1 MKNEPSTL
9 GRSFSGWRILILAT
23 ITGGLTGPGQ
33 TIGVSVF
40 VDQFISDLG
49 MTRSEVSTAYL
60 IGTLIAAL
68 GLPQIGQQI
77 DRVGVRR
84 GMTVIGIAFGVAL
97 VGMAGVQGFLT
108 LAIGFVAIRLLGQG
122 SLMLASV
129 VAVTLWFEKMR
140 GTVLGILSAG
150 TAILMGFVPVGLS
163 LIVAAYDWR
172 IAWLTSAVIIW
183 FVVIPIAR
191 FGLIDRPSDV
201 GQVPDGPNPKIR
213 KEPKEQTNVSA
224 TRGEAL
230 RTARFWT
237 LLGASASVGM
247 LLTGLNFHQISLLTD
262 VGLSVTEAAIM
273 FLPQVIGAGAAGL
286 FFGYLSDRLTGRILI
301 PMAMALLVLSLVLAA
316 SLTPGAAIVL
326 YAVSL
331 GAAGGAILSVSATLL
346 PRWFGV
352 RHIGGIQG
360 TASLINVAST
370 ALGPVAFA
378 LAKDATG
385 GYSGAALW
393 FVLLPLAVGIA
404 ASTLRPIAPP
414 R

>member
-140 GTVLGILSAG
+140 GTVLGILSTG
-150 TAILMGFVPVGLS
+150 TAILTAFVPVGLS

-331 GAAGGAILSVSATLL
+331 GAAGGAIFSVSATLL

-404 ASTLRPIAPP
+404 ASTLRPITPP